1 LKDEIENKNQF
12 SKRKKFKKN
21 EDQNW
26 HKNKNNVVINGIIEK
41 DNNFYKKVKKKNYK
55 SKQWGWNW
63 KT

>member
-26 HKNKNNVVINGIIEK
+26 HKNKNNVVIKGIIEK
-41 DNNFYKKVKKKNYK
+41 DNNFYKKVKKL
-55 SKQWGWNW
+55 
-63 KT
+63 